1 MTSDEALMLE
11 FQQGSGEAFT
21 ELFRRYR
28 EPIYGFFR
36 RRLQDPARAE
46 ELAQEAFLVILKSVH
61 RYEPRALFRTYLYG
75 IAVNMIYA
83 ERRKAGRKSARSKDA
98 KDADAV
104 PDPATL
110 GDPDAGL
117 VVRDAVGRL
126 DEGERE
132 VLLLREY
139 EQLSYEEIAAVM
151 RVPVTRCARGCSARE
166 WPCATCWLRGDRRHE
181 GNENDSLDA
190 SV

>member
-11 FQQGSGEAFT
+11 FQRGSGEAFT

-46 ELAQEAFLVILKSVH
+46 ELAQEAFLVILKSVQ

-83 ERRKAGRKSARSKDA
+83 ERRKSGRQAAHASGGKEVDSVA
-98 KDADAV
+98 
-104 PDPATL
+104 DPATL
-110 GDPDAGL
+110 ADPDAGL

-126 DEGERE
+126 NESERE

-139 EQLSYEEIAAVM
+139 EQLSYEDIAAVL
-151 RVPVTRCARGCSARE
+151 RIPVNTVRSRLFRARMALRDVLTARHTQ
-166 WPCATCWLRGDRRHE
+166 A
-181 GNENDSLDA
+181 
-190 SV
+190 

>member
-1 MTSDEALMLE
+1 MLE

-46 ELAQEAFLVILKSVH
+46 ELAQEAFLAILKSVQ

-75 IAVNMIYA
+75 IAVNMVYA
-83 ERRKAGRKSARSKDA
+83 ERRKAVRQAGHLSDEKAVESSA
-98 KDADAV
+98 
-104 PDPATL
+104 DPATL
-110 GDPDAGL
+110 ADPDAGL

-126 DEGERE
+126 DENDRE

-139 EQLSYEEIAAVM
+139 EQLSYEEIAAVL
-151 RVPVTRCARGCSARE
+151 RVPVNTVRSRLFRARMALRDVLVARR
-166 WPCATCWLRGDRRHE
+166 PQA
-181 GNENDSLDA
+181 
-190 SV
+190 

>member
-46 ELAQEAFLVILKSVH
+46 ELAQEAFLVILKSVQ

-75 IAVNMIYA
+75 IAVNMVYA
-83 ERRKAGRKSARSKDA
+83 ERRRAGRQAGHLCDEKSVDSAA
-98 KDADAV
+98 
-104 PDPATL
+104 DPATL
-110 GDPDAGL
+110 ADPDAGL

-126 DEGERE
+126 DENDRE

-139 EQLSYEEIAAVM
+139 EQLSYEEIAEVL
-151 RVPVTRCARGCSARE
+151 RVPVNTVRSRLFRARMALRDVLVARR
-166 WPCATCWLRGDRRHE
+166 PQA
-181 GNENDSLDA
+181 
-190 SV
+190 

>member
-1 MTSDEALMLE
+1 MTSDEALMLQ

-46 ELAQEAFLVILKSVH
+46 ELAQEAFLAILKSAQ

-75 IAVNMIYA
+75 IALKIVWA
-83 ERRKAGRKSARSKDA
+83 ERRKSTRRSGFSGSSSDGREANKM
-98 KDADAV
+98 

-110 GDPDAGL
+110 ADPDAGL

-126 DEGERE
+126 DAQERE
-132 VLLLREY
+132 ILLLREY

-151 RVPVTRCARGCSARE
+151 RVPVNTVRSRLFRARMA
-166 WPCATCWLRGDRRHE
+166 LRDVLLAQRPQ
-181 GNENDSLDA
+181 A
-190 SV
+190 